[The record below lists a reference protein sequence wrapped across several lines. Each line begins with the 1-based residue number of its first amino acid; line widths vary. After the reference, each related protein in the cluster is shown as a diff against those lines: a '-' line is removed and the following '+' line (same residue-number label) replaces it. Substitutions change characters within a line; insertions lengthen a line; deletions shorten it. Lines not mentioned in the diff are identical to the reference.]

1 MRIAKVVLRSFQWQR
16 LTLPQETSKSSK
28 SQVYILN
35 NYLNYSEKEQS
46 SNQKRKEIIKI
57 RTGIKKT
64 ETKNNQKKNWTQ
76 DLILRKEKISL

>member
-64 ETKNNQKKNWTQ
+64 ETKNNQKKNTELKIWFY
-76 DLILRKEKISL
+76 EKKK